1 MTTER
6 IDELITLATLGEI
19 SDVEQRELDA
29 AAHLDPQVR
38 SELDDAL
45 EAAAAM
51 QSMHAEEPPAGLRNA
66 VLAAIAATP
75 QEPSIE
81 STPFVDTMPASPV
94 PPVVSL
100 DAERRRRRLSPKLLA
115 AAAAVLF
122 LVGGVVF
129 VATNDAGTDPIAAV
143 VDAPDASS
151 RTLEGVISSLTV
163 VYSRDED
170 AVVVTGAEVPLLDD
184 QSTYQ
189 LWLVGDG
196 SATSVG
202 IFRPESDGTVS
213 ARFDGADPSDFVLG
227 VTREPAGGSDA
238 PTLPILAAA

>member
-1 MTTER
+1 MISER

-51 QSMHAEEPPAGLRNA
+51 QSMHAEEAPAGLRSS
-66 VLAAIAATP
+66 VLAAIASTP

-81 STPFVDTMPASPV
+81 PTPFVDTMPASPV
-94 PPVVSL
+94 PPLVSL

-122 LVGGVVF
+122 VVGGGVF

-151 RTLEGVISSLTV
+151 RTLEGVIPSLTV
-163 VYSRDED
+163 VYSQEED
-170 AVVVTGAEVPLLDD
+170 AVVVTGADVPLLDD
-184 QSTYQ
+184 ASTYQ

-202 IFRPESDGTVS
+202 IFRPASDGTVS

>member
-6 IDELITLATLGEI
+6 IDELITLASLGEI
-19 SDVEQRELDA
+19 SDAEQRELDSA
-29 AAHLDPQVR
+29 AQLDPQVQR
-38 SELDDAL
+38 ELDDAL
-45 EAAAAM
+45 EAAAAL
-51 QSMHAEEPPAGLRNA
+51 QLMHAEAPPAGLRNA
-66 VLAAIAATP
+66 VLAAIASTP
-75 QEPSIE
+75 QEPPIE
-81 STPFVDTMPASPV
+81 PTPFVDTMPASPV
-94 PPVVSL
+94 PPLVSL
-100 DAERRRRRLSPKLLA
+100 DAARRRRRLSPRLLA

-122 LVGGVVF
+122 LAGGVVF
-129 VATNDAGTDPIAAV
+129 VATNDAGTDSIAAV

-151 RTLEGVISSLTV
+151 RTLAGVITSLTV
-163 VYSRDED
+163 VYSQDED
-170 AVVVTGAEVPLLDD
+170 AIVVTGADVPVLDD
-184 QSTYQ
+184 ASTYQ

-202 IFRPESDGTVS
+202 IFRPASDGTVS